1 MYNHIGISSYFIRRK
16 RRSDKIA
23 LCCSAFSL
31 VLLCVAVVLTLT
43 LL

>member
-1 MYNHIGISSYFIRRK
+1 MYNHIGISAYFIRR
-16 RRSDKIA
+16 RRINKIA

-31 VLLCVAVVLTLT
+31 VLLCVVVVLTLT